1 MLRKLF
7 CPVPVALRRA
17 ALQATLLALGEN
29 GTRWLT
35 AATCGGS
42 RMSMRAP
49 SRRAA
54 GTGPWSFG
62 LEPAEAVSPH
72 AGDCPWCEEGE
83 GSRDGLGPAGE
94 RALIGPDPFP
104 LS

>member
-1 MLRKLF
+1 MIPGFKVSAQFQSFKQVR
-7 CPVPVALRRA
+7 
-17 ALQATLLALGEN
+17 
-29 GTRWLT
+29 GT
-35 AATCGGS
+35 
-42 RMSMRAP
+42 

-54 GTGPWSFG
+54 WIGLWSFG

-94 RALIGPDPFP
+94 RALIGPDLFP